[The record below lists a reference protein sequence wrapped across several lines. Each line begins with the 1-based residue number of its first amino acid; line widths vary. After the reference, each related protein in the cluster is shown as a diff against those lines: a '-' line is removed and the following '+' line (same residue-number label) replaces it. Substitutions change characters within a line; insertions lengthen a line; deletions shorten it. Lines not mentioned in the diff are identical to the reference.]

1 MGIKTYI
8 LLLLTSPFIPCS
20 CTKNNSDN
28 EKSLPVVDTKT
39 TVDFSNID
47 KNVLGVW
54 QDDLRPEIIYRIRQ
68 KDDGNYVIDIGEAD
82 DMSKWLEM
90 FKLREEYKNTF
101 RVFFDIEGEDYFI
114 IDHRNGDLVVGDNYG
129 YIATWKPFR

>member
-8 LLLLTSPFIPCS
+8 LLLLISPFILCS

-39 TVDFSNID
+39 TVDYSNID

>member
-8 LLLLTSPFIPCS
+8 LLLLTSPFILCS

-39 TVDFSNID
+39 TVDYSNID

-101 RVFFDIEGEDYFI
+101 RVFFDIEGGDYFI